1 MTSHLLHEHA
11 YLRVLHV
18 GLSKTILENG
28 LELPSAQAGDL
39 DRTKQRERDGP
50 VVRNAN
56 RTIQIGCFEDGNFQQ
71 VFWANLIVARGGAQ
85 LWSFRLPG

>member
-28 LELPSAQAGDL
+28 LQLPSAQAGGL
-39 DRTKQRERDGP
+39 DWTKQRERDGSF
-50 VVRNAN
+50 VGNAN
-56 RTIQIGCFEDGNFQQ
+56 RAIQIGCFEDGNFQQ
-71 VFWANLIVARGGAQ
+71 IFWANLIIARGGVQ
-85 LWSFRLPG
+85 PWRFRLPG